1 VNESAHVFVVLFP
14 PGSSVLQA
22 SGIIFGEEEII
33 EYFERLYWEFAL
45 RGEKELGIFFSSA
58 LPKNEGRHI

>member
-22 SGIIFGEEEII
+22 SGIIFGEEERI
-33 EYFERLYWEFAL
+33 EYFERLCWEGAL
-45 RGEKELGIFFSSA
+45 RGEGELGIFFRFA
-58 LPKNEGRHI
+58 LP